1 MVRRLF
7 LKDSSPIFI
16 YKKTSIYLLLLLLFS
31 LQLSAADRF
40 VNFDSGDVLL
50 NDGGGVSI
58 CLDDAT

>member
-16 YKKTSIYLLLLLLFS
+16 YMKTSIYLLLLLLFP

-50 NDGGGVSI
+50 
-58 CLDDAT
+58 